1 MLVNDFR
8 MIAFKARLGGAI
20 VRQLT
25 NRIAEILAAALA
37 AFAVYIAGFGIF
49 DTIIV
54 FGGVALTGV
63 IVAILLLNSGEREVV
78 DAPVGSEPVP
88 TSNPLLSVL
97 HFVVLAVFAVLVL
110 RWMGIMLEQEEFFVD
125 ISRTD
130 LMASWIAFA
139 IIGYLTWRLFGIPMA
154 LVFFGVLLYAI
165 LPDGLGGADL
175 DWSSIADRQWFTTDG
190 VFGRPLQV
198 VATTVLIFIVYG
210 AVLQASGAG
219 DVLLKIAFAA
229 TGRFAGGPAHAAIV
243 GSAMFGTM
251 SGAAIANVVSTGIFT
266 IPIIK
271 RAGFK
276 AKFAGAVEAAA
287 STGGQIMPPVM
298 GVVAFIMADVTGIP
312 YLKIVVA
319 ALIPAILYYASLF
332 IVVLI
337 ESRKQGIGATP
348 PEKRETL
355 TRQDWIAS
363 LAFWIPLC
371 VIIAVLL
378 TGRTP
383 QNAGF
388 YALCVASALCLIL
401 FPRFRHPSAWWQAL
415 VSAGKTAANLMIIVT
430 SVGVVIGIVNMSGI
444 GLEFAD
450 AIRAASGGSLLV
462 ALFLVM
468 AGCIVMGMGVPSVT
482 AYLIL
487 ALVMGPALEG
497 LGISKIA
504 AHMFMLYFGVLSV
517 ITPPVALAAF
527 AAAPIA
533 GAKPMETGVEA
544 VRLAIAGFI
553 IPFIF
558 VYHPDILIIDGF
570 TVTGLVWSLAC
581 FMLATW
587 MIGTALARFDKS
599 RLPLWESAIRLVA
612 AITILTP
619 DILSSLGGGAVAVLL
634 IVSHYL
640 RSRSVEA
647 LPETTTQGRK
657 A

>member
-1 MLVNDFR
+1 MHKLSHR
-8 MIAFKARLGGAI
+8 
-20 VRQLT
+20 T
-25 NRIAEILAAALA
+25 AEVLAAFLA

-54 FGGVALTGV
+54 FGGVAVIGV
-63 IVAILLLNSGEREVV
+63 TIAILLLDAGEREVV
-78 DAPVGSEPVP
+78 DAPAGSA
-88 TSNPLLSVL
+88 PLRAAKPAMTIV
-97 HFVVLAVFAVLVL
+97 HLALLAIFAVLVL
-110 RWMGIMLEQEEFFVD
+110 RWIGIMLEQEEFFVD
-125 ISRTD
+125 ISQYD

-139 IIGYLTWRLFGIPMA
+139 IIGYLTWRLFGVPMA
-154 LVFFGVLLYAI
+154 LVFFGMLLYAI
-165 LPDGLGGADL
+165 LPSGFGGADL

-219 DVLLKIAFAA
+219 DILLKIAFAA

-271 RAGFK
+271 KAGFK

-319 ALIPAILYYASLF
+319 ATIPAILYYLSLF
-332 IVVLI
+332 IVVLV
-337 ESRKQGIGATP
+337 ESRKLGIGATP
-348 PEKRETL
+348 ADKREVL

-363 LAFWIPLC
+363 LAFWIPLG

-388 YALCVASALCLIL
+388 YALVTATALCLVL
-401 FPRFRHPSAWWQAL
+401 FPGFRRPSAWWKAL
-415 VSAGKTAANLMIIVT
+415 VSAGKTSANLMIIVT

-450 AIRAASGGSLLV
+450 AIRAASGGSLLI

-487 ALVMGPALEG
+487 ALVMGPALEQ

-533 GAKPMETGVEA
+533 GAKPMETGIEA

-570 TVTGLVWSLAC
+570 TFAGLIWSLAC
-581 FMLATW
+581 FLLATW
-587 MIGTALARFDKS
+587 MIATALAGFERT
-599 RLPLWESAIRLVA
+599 RIPLWESVLRLAA
-612 AITILTP
+612 AIAILTP
-619 DILSSLGGGAVAVLL
+619 DIWSSLAAIAVAALL
-634 IVSHYL
+634 IGYHNF
-640 RSRSVEA
+640 RSRSGEP
-647 LPETTTQGRK
+647 LLETTTQGRK
-657 A
+657 T